1 MNPEELKLIQ
11 KCYADFTIKREHYD
25 DINRYYYGTT
35 DSLVNFVPRKG
46 RSNLKAKTNFMQK
59 LIDEEAQYS
68 FGNDVTY
75 TSKDDNKEVINDID
89 YNLANNC
96 SDHDINLG
104 IELIKYGIAYEVSY
118 YVEVSPKEFE
128 FRNKIVTPLDGY
140 AYSENDKIK
149 YFIHT
154 FKKQL
159 DETTYIDV
167 YTDKFIYHFTDT
179 WEEVTKATP
188 HFFGI
193 VPVGIGMIGGK
204 RYNTDKSYVE
214 GDKTIYRTIKTLQ
227 DAFETNL
234 SDTVCEISDL
244 RNAILKLY
252 GIEAE
257 NETDDNGNIILD
269 ENGKP
274 IKKQPVVR
282 NNTIMLFGDKKTQD
296 AEWLIKNIN
305 DTFIKNTRDDIK
317 DLIYTL
323 TSHVDSNEKMQSNL
337 SGVALRSR
345 LQSLEAKCK
354 MNEKAMK
361 NIIKTRLTCL
371 FKFLYLTASKQYDI
385 NLIKIE
391 FTPNVPV
398 DETSIAQMI
407 SQLPHEV
414 VSNETKRSWLPRI
427 SNPVAEGQ
435 KIKKENDSEVDLDN
449 LPNGSDIVG

>member
-1 MNPEELKLIQ
+1 MDLEFIK
-11 KCYADFTIKREHYD
+11 KCYDDFIRKREHYN
-25 DINRYYYGTT
+25 DINRYYYGNT
-35 DSLVNFVPRKG
+35 DSLMNFVPRKG
-46 RSNLKAKTNFMQK
+46 RSNLKVKTNFMQK

-75 TSKDDNKEVINDID
+75 TSKDDNEEVIRDID
-89 YNLANNC
+89 YTLSDND

-104 IELIKYGIAYEVSY
+104 IELIKYGIVYEISY
-118 YVEVSPKEFE
+118 YEEIGDKNYKFG
-128 FRNKIVTPLDGY
+128 NKIVTPLNGY
-140 AYSENDKIK
+140 AYSKDGKVE
-149 YFIHT
+149 YFIRT

-159 DETTYIDV
+159 DKTEYIDI
-167 YTDKFIYHFTDT
+167 YTNKNIYHYNSE
-179 WEEVTKATP
+179 WEEVKKPTP

-193 VPVGIGMIGGK
+193 VPVGIGVIGGK
-204 RYNTDKSYVE
+204 RYTIENGYIE

-227 DAFETNL
+227 DSFETNL
-234 SDTVCEISDL
+234 SDIVCEISDL

-257 NETDDNGNIILD
+257 NETDDKGNIILD

-282 NNTIMLFGDKKTQD
+282 NNTIMLFGDKNTQD

-323 TSHVDSNEKMQSNL
+323 TSHVDSNEKMQSNI

-354 MNEKAMK
+354 MNEKAMR
-361 NIIKTRLTCL
+361 NIIKTRLKCL
-371 FKFLYLTASKQYDI
+371 FKFLDVTTSKKYDE

-391 FTPNVPV
+391 FTPNIPI

-427 SNPVAEGQ
+427 SNPIAEGQ